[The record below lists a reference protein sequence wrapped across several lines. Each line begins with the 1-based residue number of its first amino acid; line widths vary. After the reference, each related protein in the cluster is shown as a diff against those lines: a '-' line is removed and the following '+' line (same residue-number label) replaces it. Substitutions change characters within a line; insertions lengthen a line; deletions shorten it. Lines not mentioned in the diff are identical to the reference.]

1 MLISEIHPVLPLTK
15 EIEGSV
21 ACMRLLTISTQCLPE
36 SMDRTIE

>member
-1 MLISEIHPVLPLTK
+1 MLIPEIHPIFSLTK

-36 SMDRTIE
+36 SLERTTE